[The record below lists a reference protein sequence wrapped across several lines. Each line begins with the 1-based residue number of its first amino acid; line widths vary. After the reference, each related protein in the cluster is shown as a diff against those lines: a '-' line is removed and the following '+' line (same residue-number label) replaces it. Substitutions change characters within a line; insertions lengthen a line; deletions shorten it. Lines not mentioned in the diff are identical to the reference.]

1 MGILWDRTSRMAK
14 GVNFMGYRIAVLL
27 IISCLLLISPGYCA
41 GGSPEPAPV
50 IVVNIK
56 GEIDSSQAALI
67 YRAVKDAQ
75 SRKAQAIVVEIDTF
89 GGLVDS
95 AVKIRDLI
103 SESPVKTICYV
114 KNRAWSA
121 GALIAISHQHI
132 AMAPG
137 GSIGAAE
144 PIPTTEKTVAAL
156 KAEFAAT
163 ANKNRRNAKVAE
175 AMVDKSLGY
184 PGYAEPGQILALTDY
199 QAVQLGYADLIAAN
213 RQELLAH
220 YGLEASSV
228 IEYSSAWQDKMAG
241 WLSDPTMK
249 AVLLTV
255 IFLAVL
261 VEIKTA
267 GMGVAALIGLLAAF
281 VFYAGQWLTGLA
293 GWLELTLFIGGILL
307 LVIELHTPGA
317 GIFGAAGA
325 GCILFSLYQTLGG
338 DAAALTILAVSMLV
352 AVIIFLFIV
361 SRLPSNRLWAKVV
374 LQDAENSQSGF
385 SSSQDYSR
393 FLEREGVTQ
402 SLLRPAGIVVIDGTQ
417 LDVVSEG
424 QYIKAGVKVKVVSVS
439 GSRIVVRPVKE

>member
-1 MGILWDRTSRMAK
+1 MA
-14 GVNFMGYRIAVLL
+14 YRIIVLL
-27 IISCLLLISPGYCA
+27 FIINCLLSFVPAYCA
-41 GGSPEPAPV
+41 SGSQAPSPV

-56 GEIDSSQAALI
+56 GEIDGSQAALI
-67 YRAVKDAQ
+67 HRAVNEAESQ
-75 SRKAQAIVVEIDTF
+75 KAQAIVLEIDTF

-95 AVKIRDLI
+95 AVKIRDLV
-103 SESPVKTICYV
+103 SEAPMTTICYI

-121 GALIAISHQHI
+121 GALIAVSHRYI
-132 AMAPG
+132 VMAPG
-137 GSIGAAE
+137 ASIGAAE
-144 PIPTTEKTVAAL
+144 PIPATEKTIAAL

-163 ANKNRRNAKVAE
+163 ANKNGRNAKIAE

-199 QAVQLGYADLIAAN
+199 QAMKLGYADLIAAN

-220 YGLEASSV
+220 YGLADSRV
-228 IEYSSAWQDKMAG
+228 MEYSLGWQDKMAG
-241 WLSDPTMK
+241 WLSNPTIK

-261 VEIKTA
+261 TEIKTA
-267 GMGVAALIGLLAAF
+267 GMGIAALIGLLAAF
-281 VFYAGQWLTGLA
+281 MFYAGQWLTGLA

-325 GCILFSLYQTLGG
+325 GCILFSIYQTLGG
-338 DAAALTILAVSMLV
+338 DAAALTILAISLLLSI
-352 AVIIFLFIV
+352 IIFLFIV
-361 SRLPSNRLWAKVV
+361 KRLPSSRLWAKVV
-374 LQDAENSQSGF
+374 LRDSETSRSGF
-385 SSSQDYSR
+385 TSSQDYSR

-402 SLLRPAGIVVIDGTQ
+402 SLLRPAGIILIDGTQ

-424 QYIKAGVKVKVVSVS
+424 QYIQPGTTVKVVNVN